1 MYLELKDVCRY
12 YQQGESVVKALDHV
26 SLGLEKGEF
35 CVLLGQSGSGKSTL
49 LNLIGGI
56 DTMTSGQMKIGDHVI
71 KDMDDHHL
79 TQYRRDHIGYIFQQY
94 HLIPDLNVRENIEV
108 GAYLSED
115 PLDLEEVLDVLK
127 IKDLQDHFPNE
138 LSGGQQQRTAI
149 GRAMIKKPDLL
160 LCDEPTGALDSKTS
174 REILKFIEDVH
185 DKYDTTIIM
194 VTHNEKIQYMA
205 DRIIRILDGA
215 IISDE
220 RNHHKRRVDAL

>member
-1 MYLELKDVCRY
+1 MY
-12 YQQGESVVKALDHV
+12 H
-26 SLGLEKGEF
+26 
-35 CVLLGQSGSGKSTL
+35 
-49 LNLIGGI
+49 
-56 DTMTSGQMKIGDHVI
+56 
-71 KDMDDHHL
+71 
-79 TQYRRDHIGYIFQQY
+79 FQQY

-108 GAYLSED
+108 GAYLSDD
-115 PLDLEEVLDVLK
+115 PLDLEEVLEVLK

-149 GRAMIKKPDLL
+149 GRAMIKKPNLL

-185 DKYDTTIIM
+185 DKYGTTIIM
-194 VTHNEKIQYMA
+194 VTHNEQIQYMA